1 MKCPSCGRE
10 NPVTS
15 IRCSQCRTA
24 LFDSSDDRTMDS
36 PATTS
41 GTTHGDTKPAAA
53 EAELQSSTL
62 VRTPS
67 GATPSQGRSGSSAG
81 RASRILEPGDELG
94 TRFLIDELLGEGGM
108 GRVYKATDRDLGRIV
123 AIKVLLSE
131 LANDPQVIQRFKHE
145 LLLASR
151 ISHKNILRI
160 HDLNEVDGIK
170 FITMAYVEGNDL
182 NQVLKV
188 EHPLELDRCL
198 KIARQLCEA
207 LSAAHAEGV
216 VHRDFKPH
224 NVLVG
229 ANDHVYVSDFGL
241 ATSFETA
248 KMGMTRSGAFVGT
261 PKYMSPEQVEGGKV
275 DHRSDLYSLGLVIYE
290 MATGEV
296 PFAGDSTWQVMYQRV
311 KEQPKDPKQVNP
323 NLPDWV
329 VRVILHCLE
338 KNQDDRYQSA
348 DEIILD
354 IDAHRSPSSSSQ
366 SRSHS
371 QSVVLEITPKAAKLT
386 GSLVGAFILL
396 VIVFFALPYTRGWI
410 FHSATTATAA
420 PGHASLPPLTSGKYV
435 AILPFR
441 VLGNDDSLNYVA
453 DGLGEALTAKLFQ
466 VNDVRITSS
475 TAAGKLNEQK
485 TPLPQIAKELGVN
498 IIVHGLV
505 QGAGKQ
511 LRISVKLENMETN
524 QLQWSQEFSGV
535 NGDLLTLED
544 QIYGKLVE
552 ALQLRATPG
561 ELSVAGA
568 HPTENVAA
576 YDVYLR
582 GRQALR
588 GQQDPKNIQTA
599 VDLFEQAIKMDNSF
613 ALAYAGLSDA
623 SMLMYRE
630 KKDRIW
636 SERGIAAAKQAARLN
651 DKLPE
656 VHFSLGGAYT
666 ATGQT
671 QEAIAE
677 LKKALELSPNS
688 DEAYRRLGN
697 AYADTGQ
704 KEQAYQA
711 LQKAADLNPYFWLN
725 LSALGNA
732 YFEFGDYEKALKQ
745 YQAVTQLEPDNAA
758 GYDNIGSVYSRM
770 GKYEESLPAFQKALG
785 LQPYAATYS
794 NLGTS
799 YFYLKR
805 YPEAVQTFEK
815 AAEMNPGDEVMVGNL
830 ADAYRWAGQK
840 DKANASYEKAI
851 ALAYKQLQVNPR
863 DAGTMGHLALYY
875 AKKGDTAQAKEF
887 IKRSRAIDPSDV
899 YAMYISAV
907 VDTIANDPKSAV
919 ATLRTALQKGF
930 AVDDIQAEPEFAPLR
945 LSPDYQAMLKGF
957 SQKSH

>member
-10 NPVTS
+10 NPES
-15 IRCSQCRTA
+15 AIRCGNCRTP
-24 LFDSSDDRTMDS
+24 LHDSIDDRTMDS
-36 PATTS
+36 P
-41 GTTHGDTKPAAA
+41 GQPGVVPGDVKPSPAP
-53 EAELQSSTL
+53 SDFKDTM

-67 GATPSQGRSGSSAG
+67 GYSPSQSRSGGSTGRSRS
-81 RASRILEPGDELG
+81 LEPGDELG
-94 TRFLIDELLGEGGM
+94 PRFQIDKLLGEGGM
-108 GRVYKATDRDLGRIV
+108 GRVYKATDRDLGRVV

-131 LANDPQVIQRFKHE
+131 LTNDPQVILRFKHE

-160 HDLNEVDGIK
+160 HDLSEADGVK
-170 FITMAYVEGNDL
+170 FITMAYVEGQDL
-182 NQVLKV
+182 NQVLKKD
-188 EHPLELDRCL
+188 HPLALERCL

-229 ANDHVYVSDFGL
+229 NNDHVYVSDFGL

-261 PKYMSPEQVEGGKV
+261 PKYMSPEQVEGGRV

-296 PFAGDSTWQVMYQRV
+296 PFAGESTWQVMYQRV
-311 KEQPKDPKQVNP
+311 KDRPKDPKLVNP
-323 NLPDWV
+323 NLPDWL
-329 VRVILHCLE
+329 VRIILHCLE
-338 KNQDDRYQSA
+338 KNLEDRYQRA
-348 DEIILD
+348 DEIIAD
-354 IDAHRSPSSSSQ
+354 IDAHRSPSLSSHSRSQ
-366 SRSHS
+366 S
-371 QSVVLEITPKAAKLT
+371 QSIVLPITPKAAKWSGTLI
-386 GSLVGAFILL
+386 GVLVLL
-396 VIVFFALPYTRGWI
+396 VIVFFALPYTRTWLFRGN
-410 FHSATTATAA
+410 
-420 PGHASLPPLTSGKYV
+420 ASNGTSLSPALPPLSAGKFV

-441 VLGNDDSLNYVA
+441 VLGSDDSLNYVA

-475 TAAGKLNEQK
+475 TAAQKLSEQK

-498 IIVHGLV
+498 MIVHGLV
-505 QGAGKQ
+505 QGSGTQ
-511 LRISVKLENMETN
+511 LRVSVKLENMENN

-535 NGDLLTLED
+535 TGDLLTLED

-561 ELSVAGA
+561 ELSAAGA

-582 GRQALR
+582 GRQSLR

-599 VDLFEQAIKMDNSF
+599 VDLFEQAIKMDRNF

-630 KKDRIW
+630 KKDRLW
-636 SERGIAAAKQAARLN
+636 SERAIAAAKQAATLN

-656 VHFSLGGAYT
+656 VHFSLGSAYS
-666 ATGQT
+666 ATGQST
-671 QEAIAE
+671 EAIAE
-677 LKKALELSPNS
+677 LKKALQLSPNS

-697 AYADTGQ
+697 AFADIGQ
-704 KEQAYQA
+704 KEASIQA
-711 LQKAADLNPYFWLN
+711 LQKAVDLNPYYWVNLN
-725 LSALGNA
+725 ALGTA

-745 YQAVTQLEPDNAA
+745 YQGVTQLEPDNAA
-758 GYDNIGSVYSRM
+758 GYDNVGSVYSRM
-770 GKYEESLPAFQKALG
+770 GKYEESIPAYQKALQ

-799 YFYLKR
+799 YFYLRK
-805 YPEAVQTFEK
+805 YAEAVPMFQK
-815 AAEMNPGDEVMVGNL
+815 AAEMNPGDEALAGNL

-840 DKANASYEKAI
+840 DQANATYQKAI

-875 AKKGDTAQAKEF
+875 AKKGDAAQAKEF
-887 IKRSRAIDPSDV
+887 IKRSRAIDPSNV
-899 YAMYISAV
+899 YSLYISAV
-907 VDTIANDPKSAV
+907 VHTIGNDPKSAT
-919 ATLRTALQKGF
+919 ASLRLALQKGF
-930 AVDDIQAEPEFAPLR
+930 PLSDIESEPEFAPLR
-945 LSPDYQAMLKGF
+945 LAPEYQAMMKEF
-957 SQKSH
+957 SAKPR